1 MAADQSVTFDAMRV
15 MALTLLVLA
24 VMPAVAGA
32 AIPPGA
38 LGVARAAWPGS
49 PCAGR
54 EQVSEVPIVL
64 GEPSYAGAAFV
75 AGCRV
80 EVRVDLPP
88 ATACTTLVHEFGHL
102 AGYGHP
108 DTGPTPSDYRAAV
121 MVPVPSLWPSCAA
134 LGAPY
139 VLAKDHAV
147 GALRRAL
154 PRQRRIV
161 GCRRSAVNEWQ
172 CVTRRFGAT
181 ARRYA
186 VTAQGGRRLSVVRLD
201 A

>member
-1 MAADQSVTFDAMRV
+1 MRV
-15 MALTLLVLA
+15 IALTLLALLLA
-24 VMPAVAGA
+24 PGVAHAV
-32 AIPPGA
+32 IPPGA
-38 LGVARAAWPGS
+38 PEVARAVWPES

-54 EQVSEVPIVL
+54 EQVEEVPIVL

-75 AGCRV
+75 ATCRV
-80 EVRVDLPP
+80 EVRADLPL
-88 ATACTTLVHEFGHL
+88 AVACTTLVHEFGHL

-108 DTGPTPSDYRAAV
+108 DTGPTPLDHRAAV
-121 MVPVPSLWPSCAA
+121 MLPVPALWPSCAA

-154 PRQRRIV
+154 PRQRRILW
-161 GCRRSAVNEWQ
+161 CRQSAVNEWQ
-172 CVTRRFGAT
+172 CVTRRPGAP

-186 VTAQGGRRLSVVRLD
+186 VTAQGGKRLAVVRLD